1 MFRIGISGSFTTGS
15 TLETG
20 MMGFQNGA
28 DWTSFGTKSRA
39 LPENVKS
46 ASDSSPIEESD
57 MFSSTGYP
65 PTELEGFG
73 ESMPNTWALS
83 SQRALPPMGVNISW
97 GDRFSFEN
105 GTLGVLSG
113 ALWNNGWDY
122 ENFNRNYFLV
132 GQNSTLE
139 KSHTYNFDQLSHDI
153 RLSGVLI
160 TQFEHDRGDE
170 LYAATLLNR
179 SSSATTRTYEG
190 YNRDV
195 ATDIRVTRIGWQERA
210 LFFQQLRGEHPLGVD
225 GQYGLNWYYAFA
237 QAGRQEPDRRE
248 FRYDLEPGTDDWY
261 LSDRPEGNSIFY
273 STLSDRNHDGSV
285 QLNRKLLIGNTDRES
300 IVRVGAG
307 VINRKRNVDT
317 RRFKYMHKGPNS
329 YDMDVLGRQPEDIFV
344 SDNIGSDGF
353 QFEEVTRQT
362 DNYNAGQDIYSS
374 YAMIDAK
381 FAKRVSVLTGFRL
394 ESSTQNVQ
402 TFELFNPNQTPVLAN
417 LEATDILPALTSS
430 LDIGN
435 DKAPDSMKIRAG
447 YGKTVS
453 RPDFR
458 ELSPATFNDVTG
470 GRQVFGNPDLE
481 RAQIDNFDLRW
492 EWYPQAGE
500 SLSVGGFYKKFH
512 QPIESIVVVS
522 AQHSVTYQN
531 ADSAQNF
538 GVEVDF
544 RKNFGFLGG
553 QLENLIMA
561 GNASWIYSRVEL
573 SDNAGIQTSDARA
586 LEGQSPYVYNLQ
598 FGYDNP
604 EGKAGVTVLY
614 NVFGPRITEVG
625 ALGAPDYIE
634 EPIHRLDL
642 VSYFN
647 PGDLRIGFK
656 CQNLLDW
663 PSRVRTGDV
672 IVEEVYDGRTIGL
685 SLNWVPSLND

>member
-1 MFRIGISGSFTTGS
+1 M
-15 TLETG
+15 
-20 MMGFQNGA
+20 
-28 DWTSFGTKSRA
+28 
-39 LPENVKS
+39 
-46 ASDSSPIEESD
+46 
-57 MFSSTGYP
+57 
-65 PTELEGFG
+65 
-73 ESMPNTWALS
+73 
-83 SQRALPPMGVNISW
+83 
-97 GDRFSFEN
+97 
-105 GTLGVLSG
+105 
-113 ALWNNGWDY
+113 
-122 ENFNRNYFLV
+122 
-132 GQNSTLE
+132 
-139 KSHTYNFDQLSHDI
+139 
-153 RLSGVLI
+153 
-160 TQFEHDRGDE
+160 
-170 LYAATLLNR
+170 
-179 SSSATTRTYEG
+179 
-190 YNRDV
+190 
-195 ATDIRVTRIGWQERA
+195 
-210 LFFQQLRGEHPLGVD
+210 
-225 GQYGLNWYYAFA
+225 
-237 QAGRQEPDRRE
+237 
-248 FRYDLEPGTDDWY
+248 
-261 LSDRPEGNSIFY
+261 
-273 STLSDRNHDGSV
+273 
-285 QLNRKLLIGNTDRES
+285 
-300 IVRVGAG
+300 
-307 VINRKRNVDT
+307 
-317 RRFKYMHKGPNS
+317 
-329 YDMDVLGRQPEDIFV
+329 

-435 DKAPDSMKIRAG
+435 EQAPDSMKIRAG

-538 GVEVDF
+538 GMEVDF

-553 QLENLIMA
+553 RMENLIMA

-614 NVFGPRITEVG
+614 NVFGPRYRGRSVG
-625 ALGAPDYIE
+625 RSRL
-634 EPIHRLDL
+634 HRRANTSFGFGELLQSRRPSDRVQMSELIGL
-642 VSYFN
+642 V
-647 PGDLRIGFK
+647 
-656 CQNLLDW
+656 
-663 PSRVRTGDV
+663 SRVRTGEV
-672 IVEEVYDGRTIGL
+672 IVEEVYDGRTIGF
-685 SLNWVPSLND
+685 SLNWVPSLKD